1 MDNDLMLCR
10 SSLGEDEQRA
20 INFDHVAI
28 VDLEMFGIYQPPVR
42 TPCASPRMIPF
53 ALKSLRESWSSDFHI
68 VCEDGRALAC
78 SRRILEERWP
88 WFKTNW
94 GQVAE
99 KAQGAFGDLTCAV
112 SPDLEGRSGATV
124 NDLADQ
130 ADKAGAARFQKWKAG
145 FKIDPQTLQ
154 LSESYPV
161 CKALLEY
168 FYTYDLVTPLQHR
181 APILSALLILS
192 KQYELDDL
200 KKKVV
205 YAMHERLTGSNC
217 LGIYEIACLC
227 ACTSLQVR
235 ALRLVLVGISND
247 SRL

>member
-1 MDNDLMLCR
+1 
-10 SSLGEDEQRA
+10 
-20 INFDHVAI
+20 
-28 VDLEMFGIYQPPVR
+28 
-42 TPCASPRMIPF
+42 MIPF
-53 ALKSLRESWSSDFHI
+53 ALKSLRENWSTDFHV

-78 SRRILEERWP
+78 SRKILEERWP
-88 WFKTNW
+88 WFRANW

-99 KAQGAFGDLTCAV
+99 KAQGALGEMVHAA
-112 SPDLEGRSGATV
+112 SPDLEGKLGASAT
-124 NDLADQ
+124 DFAEQ
-130 ADKAGAARFQKWKAG
+130 ADKADTARFQKWKSG
-145 FKIDPQTLQ
+145 LKIEPQTLQ
-154 LSESYPV
+154 LSEPYPV

-200 KKKVV
+200 KRKVV

-235 ALRLVLVGISND
+235 AFRLVLVSLSNG
-247 SRL
+247 